1 MIGRLVRQG
10 RRVLLLLTAALILSV
25 SALAEDGLRGYTKE
39 EGYVYLHLGQ
49 YKQTADGGVMPI
61 LWRVLTTDDEKAY
74 LLSEYILFARALHN
88 NRNEYAKFK
97 GDFAQTELCN
107 YLNTTFAEEAF
118 TDSATT

>member
-49 YKQTADGGVMPI
+49 YKQTADG
-61 LWRVLTTDDEKAY
+61 
-74 LLSEYILFARALHN
+74 
-88 NRNEYAKFK
+88 
-97 GDFAQTELCN
+97 
-107 YLNTTFAEEAF
+107 
-118 TDSATT
+118 